1 MIAQAGDLPWLWWL
15 DLILILEDH
24 AWRNRNLRD
33 TSVLG
38 RQVGR

>member
-15 DLILILEDH
+15 DLIPVLEDH
-24 AWRNRNLRD
+24 AWRSRNLRD